1 MTEKPT
7 LYLMVGLPGSGK
19 TTRAK
24 ELEQATRAV
33 RFTPDEWHIFLFGDD
48 FGDNSPAARALHG
61 QRHDRVEQL
70 MWTVGQDLLRKGV
83 SVILDFGFWA
93 KSSGRKSAGRPRPW
107 GQISPSNTWTPPL
120 PELKRRVAQRNQANP
135 AMCSPPSPTRT
146 WRSGTPSSSPPP
158 PKNLRVKLRKAQLT
172 RPRTAWEFEKL
183 PFRSRET
190 ALLAALID
198 LPGNPLAPGPTLPRP
213 SGVALPHRGAAAP
226 RRRVGPHFSLLTLP
240 FSPLSPPPVSP
251 AGSGPA
257 PRWGASRTDPKWQ
270 RRPVRTRAPLALAH
284 PLPCT
289 YHGENH

>member
-83 SVILDFGFWA
+83 SVILDFGFWVEEQREEKA
-93 KSSGRKSAGRPRPW
+93 PGGPGPGGKLRHRIPGHPPPRAENAA
-107 GQISPSNTWTPPL
+107 SPSATRQT
-120 PELKRRVAQRNQANP
+120 RAT
-135 AMCSPPSPTRT
+135 CSPPSPTRT
-146 WRSGTPSSSPPP
+146 WRRGTPSSSPPP
-158 PKNLRVKLRKAQLT
+158 PKNLRAKSRAARLA

-213 SGVALPHRGAAAP
+213 SGVALPHRGSRRFAP
-226 RRRVGPHFSLLTLP
+226 PRGPSLFTLHLFTFHCP
-240 FSPLSPPPVSP
+240 PHPVPL
-251 AGSGPA
+251 
-257 PRWGASRTDPKWQ
+257 
-270 RRPVRTRAPLALAH
+270 
-284 PLPCT
+284 
-289 YHGENH
+289 